1 MSRLMNFGRTAFAV
15 VALTTVTACANA
27 GGLGS
32 ILGTVLG
39 GGQNGQ
45 SGQVS
50 GSIQSVDT
58 RNQVVNLRQS
68 NGQNVA
74 LSYDSQTQVSYQNRN
89 YAITDLENG
98 DQVNAT
104 VQSTNNGYYVTRLEV
119 TQSANSSGTSSGS
132 VQTIQGNVRQV
143 DQANGWF
150 TVNTNNGIITVTMPY
165 NPSRT
170 DLTRFQSLRS
180 GDYVRLYGTYVNN
193 SRVELRNFY

>member
-1 MSRLMNFGRTAFAV
+1 MTKYMRFGRTAIAV
-15 VALTTVTACANA
+15 AAITTLTACANA

-39 GGQNGQ
+39 GGQSGQ
-45 SGQVS
+45 NGQVS
-50 GSIQSVDT
+50 GTIQNVDT

-68 NGQNVA
+68 NGQNIA

-89 YAITDLENG
+89 YAITDLEYG

-104 VQSTNNGYYVTRLEV
+104 VQSTSNGYYATRVEV
-119 TQSANSSGTSSGS
+119 TQSASTSGTSSGS
-132 VQTIQGNVRQV
+132 LQTIQGNVRQV

-150 TVNTNNGIITVTMPY
+150 TVNANNTIVTVTMPY
-165 NPSRT
+165 NPTRT
-170 DLTRFQSLRS
+170 DLTKFQNLRS
-180 GDYVRLYGTYVNN
+180 GDYVRLYGTYVNS